1 MRDIVV
7 IGAGKIG
14 SAIAAMLAETGDYRV
29 TLADRDAAAAAAGA
43 RYSNVEAASVD
54 IRNEAALRAL
64 LKGRYAALSAAP
76 FQLTTAIAQAAAA
89 SDVHYLDLTE
99 DVASTRCVTE
109 LAKGSATAFIP
120 QCGLAPGFISIV
132 ANALAGR
139 FDTLDTMRLRVGALP
154 EFPSNALGSVS
165 YTHLT
170 LPTTPYV

>member
-76 FQLTTAIAQAAAA
+76 FQLCLLYTSPSPRDKRQ
-89 SDVHYLDLTE
+89 SRMP
-99 DVASTRCVTE
+99 S
-109 LAKGSATAFIP
+109 SA
-120 QCGLAPGFISIV
+120 
-132 ANALAGR
+132 
-139 FDTLDTMRLRVGALP
+139 
-154 EFPSNALGSVS
+154 
-165 YTHLT
+165 
-170 LPTTPYV
+170 